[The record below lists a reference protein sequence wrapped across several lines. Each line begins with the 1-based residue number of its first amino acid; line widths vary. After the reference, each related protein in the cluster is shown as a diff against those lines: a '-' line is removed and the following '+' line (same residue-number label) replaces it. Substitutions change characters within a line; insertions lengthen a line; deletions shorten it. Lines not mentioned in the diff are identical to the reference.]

1 MQRSADCNFR
11 YKKTFKILDVPI
23 KKFIFEANIKKIN
36 NFNLQ
41 LIMDK
46 AINTTLIIGNGFD
59 LSMGKHTSYK
69 EFYEKLVKNKG
80 FWDNHSGNSLLEYI
94 KDNGG
99 SKEFWYDFENIIL
112 HYSFESENGKKLKE
126 LEKSKTSDDRVVE
139 KIVAEVKEGIE
150 LLKEELVKF
159 LSDAKPDIKHLYPT
173 CRIFAAILGA
183 SGKNAKELVT
193 SLFERKKAKEIWEF
207 PNNKIISFNYL
218 DDPSDFSSYLQF
230 FIDEK
235 VKSPCSPPIGIKA
248 DDLVNMFVFLHNSLD
263 RWDRSNLHPG
273 LVFGTNDDKRMPK
286 ALYFL
291 RKSYQLGYD
300 AKKSFTDT
308 LNQSKRIVIFGLS
321 LVGID
326 YDYFKEFFETDHDSD
341 TEVVIIN
348 KKGALDNIRKILKK
362 KGCKRQVSYLDIDL
376 DIDKSSIVTDA
387 VKMNKEICYS
397 NFIGLCD
404 TIAEE
409 SVASE
414 HRKIVQVNNVFEV
427 RPKGIGV
434 S

>member
-1 MQRSADCNFR
+1 
-11 YKKTFKILDVPI
+11 
-23 KKFIFEANIKKIN
+23 
-36 NFNLQ
+36 
-41 LIMDK
+41 MDK
-46 AINTTLIIGNGFD
+46 IINTTLIIGNGFD

-126 LEKSKTSDDRVVE
+126 LEKSKTSDDRLVE

-159 LSDAKPDIKHLYPT
+159 LSDAKPDNDCLYPT
-173 CRIFAAILGA
+173 CRIFTAILGA

-193 SLFERKKAKEIWEF
+193 SLLERKKAKETWEF

-218 DDPSDFSSYLQF
+218 DDPSNFSFYLQF
-230 FIDEK
+230 FIYK
-235 VKSPCSPPIGIKA
+235 NVKSPCSPPIGIKA
-248 DDLVNMFVFLHNSLD
+248 DDLADMFVFLHNSLD
-263 RWDRSNLHPG
+263 FWNRSNLHPG
-273 LVFGTNDDKRMPK
+273 LVFGTNDDERMPK

-291 RKSYQLGYD
+291 RKSSQLGYD

-348 KKGALDNIRKILKK
+348 KKGALDNIRKILKE

-376 DIDKSSIVTDA
+376 DIDKGSIVTDA

-414 HRKIVQVNNVFEV
+414 HRNIVQVNNVFEV
-427 RPKGIGV
+427 RPRYDKR
-434 S
+434 

>member
-1 MQRSADCNFR
+1 
-11 YKKTFKILDVPI
+11 
-23 KKFIFEANIKKIN
+23 
-36 NFNLQ
+36 
-41 LIMDK
+41 MDK
-46 AINTTLIIGNGFD
+46 TINTTLIIGNGFD

-126 LEKSKTSDDRVVE
+126 LEKSKTSDDRLVE
-139 KIVAEVKEGIE
+139 KIVSEVKEGIE

-159 LSDAKPDIKHLYPT
+159 LSDAKPDNDCLYPT
-173 CRIFAAILGA
+173 CRIFTAILGA

-193 SLFERKKAKEIWEF
+193 SLLERKNAKETWEF

-218 DDPSDFSSYLQF
+218 DDPSNFSFYLQF
-230 FIDEK
+230 FIDK
-235 VKSPCSPPIGIKA
+235 NVKSPCSPPIGIKA
-248 DDLVNMFVFLHNSLD
+248 DDLAGMFVFLHNSLD
-263 RWDRSNLHPG
+263 FWNRSNLHPG
-273 LVFGTNDDKRMPK
+273 LVFGTNDDERMPK

-348 KKGALDNIRKILKK
+348 KKGALDNIRKILKE

-376 DIDKSSIVTDA
+376 DIDKGSIVTDA

-414 HRKIVQVNNVFEV
+414 HRNIVQVNNVFEV
-427 RPKGIGV
+427 RPRYDIR
-434 S
+434 

>member
-1 MQRSADCNFR
+1 
-11 YKKTFKILDVPI
+11 
-23 KKFIFEANIKKIN
+23 
-36 NFNLQ
+36 
-41 LIMDK
+41 MDK
-46 AINTTLIIGNGFD
+46 TINTTLIIGNGFD

-126 LEKSKTSDDRVVE
+126 LEKSKTSDDRLVE

-159 LSDAKPDIKHLYPT
+159 LSDAKPDNDCLYPT
-173 CRIFAAILGA
+173 CRIFTAILGA

-193 SLFERKKAKEIWEF
+193 SLLERKKAKETWEF

-218 DDPSDFSSYLQF
+218 DDPSNFSFYLQF
-230 FIDEK
+230 FIYK
-235 VKSPCSPPIGIKA
+235 NVKSPCSPPIGIKA
-248 DDLVNMFVFLHNSLD
+248 DDLAGMFVFLHNSLD
-263 RWDRSNLHPG
+263 FWNRSNLHPG
-273 LVFGTNDDKRMPK
+273 LVFGTNDDERMPK

-291 RKSYQLGYD
+291 RKSSQLGYD

-348 KKGALDNIRKILKK
+348 KKGALDNIRKILKE

-376 DIDKSSIVTDA
+376 DIDKGSIVTDA
-387 VKMNKEICYS
+387 VKMNKKICYS
-397 NFIGLCD
+397 NYIGLCD

-414 HRKIVQVNNVFEV
+414 HRNIVQVNNVFEV
-427 RPKGIGV
+427 RPRYDIR
-434 S
+434 

>member
-1 MQRSADCNFR
+1 
-11 YKKTFKILDVPI
+11 
-23 KKFIFEANIKKIN
+23 
-36 NFNLQ
+36 
-41 LIMDK
+41 MDK
-46 AINTTLIIGNGFD
+46 TINTTLIIGNGFD
-59 LSMGKHTSYK
+59 LSMGKHTCYK

-126 LEKSKTSDDRVVE
+126 LEKSKTSDDRLVE

-159 LSDAKPDIKHLYPT
+159 LSDAKPDNDCLYPT
-173 CRIFAAILGA
+173 CRIFTAILGA

-193 SLFERKKAKEIWEF
+193 SLLERKKAKETWEF

-218 DDPSDFSSYLQF
+218 DDPSNFSFYLQF
-230 FIDEK
+230 FIDK
-235 VKSPCSPPIGIKA
+235 NVKSPCSPPIGIKA
-248 DDLVNMFVFLHNSLD
+248 DDLAGMFVFLHNSLD
-263 RWDRSNLHPG
+263 FWNRSNLHPG
-273 LVFGTNDDKRMPK
+273 LVFGTNDDERMPK

-291 RKSYQLGYD
+291 RKSSQLGYD

-326 YDYFKEFFETDHDSD
+326 YDYFKEFFETDLDSD

-348 KKGALDNIRKILKK
+348 KKGALDNIRKILKE
-362 KGCKRQVSYLDIDL
+362 KGCKRQVSYLDIEL
-376 DIDKSSIVTDA
+376 DIDKGSIVTDA

-414 HRKIVQVNNVFEV
+414 HRNIVQVNNVFEV
-427 RPKGIGV
+427 RPRYDKR
-434 S
+434 

>member
-1 MQRSADCNFR
+1 
-11 YKKTFKILDVPI
+11 
-23 KKFIFEANIKKIN
+23 
-36 NFNLQ
+36 
-41 LIMDK
+41 MDK

-80 FWDNHSGNSLLEYI
+80 FWVNYSGNSLLEYI

-126 LEKSKTSDDRVVE
+126 LEKSKTSDDRLVE

-159 LSDAKPDIKHLYPT
+159 LRDAKPDSLCPAY
-173 CRIFAAILGA
+173 RIFAAILGA
-183 SGKNAKELVT
+183 SGKNAKDLLA
-193 SLFERKKAKEIWEF
+193 SLLERKIAKETWEF

-218 DDPSDFSSYLQF
+218 DDPSSISFYLQF
-230 FIDEK
+230 FTDKK
-235 VKSPCSPPIGIKA
+235 VKGPCSPPIGIKA
-248 DDLVNMFVFLHNSLD
+248 DDLADMFVFLHNSLD
-263 RWDRSNLHPG
+263 FWNRSNLHPG
-273 LVFGTNDDKRMPK
+273 LVFGTNDDERMPK

-341 TEVVIIN
+341 TEVVIIS
-348 KKGALDNIRKILKK
+348 KKNALNNIRKILKE
-362 KGCKRQVSYLDIDL
+362 KGCKRQVSYLDID
-376 DIDKSSIVTDA
+376 KGSIVTDA
-387 VKMNKEICYS
+387 VKMNKEIRYS

-427 RPKGIGV
+427 RPKGIESTLKMGIF
-434 S
+434 

>member
-1 MQRSADCNFR
+1 
-11 YKKTFKILDVPI
+11 
-23 KKFIFEANIKKIN
+23 
-36 NFNLQ
+36 
-41 LIMDK
+41 MDK
-46 AINTTLIIGNGFD
+46 TINTTLIIGNGFD

-126 LEKSKTSDDRVVE
+126 LEKSKTSDDRFVE
-139 KIVAEVKEGIE
+139 KIVAEVKEGVE

-159 LSDAKPDIKHLYPT
+159 LSDAKPDNDCLYPT
-173 CRIFAAILGA
+173 CRIFTAILGA

-193 SLFERKKAKEIWEF
+193 SLLERKKAKETWEF

-218 DDPSDFSSYLQF
+218 DDPSNFSFYLQF
-230 FIDEK
+230 FIDK
-235 VKSPCSPPIGIKA
+235 NVKSPCSPPIGIKA
-248 DDLVNMFVFLHNSLD
+248 DDLAGMFVFLHNSLD
-263 RWDRSNLHPG
+263 FWNRSNLHPG
-273 LVFGTNDDKRMPK
+273 LVFGTNDDERMPK

-291 RKSYQLGYD
+291 RKSSQLGYD

-348 KKGALDNIRKILKK
+348 KKGALDNIRKILQE
-362 KGCKRQVSYLDIDL
+362 KGFKRQVSYLDIDL
-376 DIDKSSIVTDA
+376 DIDKGSIVTDA

-427 RPKGIGV
+427 RPRYDIR
-434 S
+434 

>member
-1 MQRSADCNFR
+1 
-11 YKKTFKILDVPI
+11 
-23 KKFIFEANIKKIN
+23 
-36 NFNLQ
+36 
-41 LIMDK
+41 MDK
-46 AINTTLIIGNGFD
+46 TINTTLIIGNGFD

-126 LEKSKTSDDRVVE
+126 LEKSKTSDDRLVE

-159 LSDAKPDIKHLYPT
+159 LSDAKPDNDCLYPT
-173 CRIFAAILGA
+173 CRIFTAILGA

-193 SLFERKKAKEIWEF
+193 SLLERKKAKETWEF

-218 DDPSDFSSYLQF
+218 DDPSNFSFYLQF
-230 FIDEK
+230 FIYK
-235 VKSPCSPPIGIKA
+235 NVKSPCSPPIGIKA
-248 DDLVNMFVFLHNSLD
+248 DDLAGMFVFLHNSLD
-263 RWDRSNLHPG
+263 FWNRSNLHPG
-273 LVFGTNDDKRMPK
+273 LVFGTNDDERMPK

-291 RKSYQLGYD
+291 RKSSQLGYD

-348 KKGALDNIRKILKK
+348 KKGALDNIRKILKE

-376 DIDKSSIVTDA
+376 DIDKGSIVTDA
-387 VKMNKEICYS
+387 VKMNKKICYS
-397 NFIGLCD
+397 NFIGLYD

-414 HRKIVQVNNVFEV
+414 HRNIVQVNNVFEV
-427 RPKGIGV
+427 RPRYDKR
-434 S
+434 

>member
-1 MQRSADCNFR
+1 
-11 YKKTFKILDVPI
+11 
-23 KKFIFEANIKKIN
+23 
-36 NFNLQ
+36 
-41 LIMDK
+41 MDK
-46 AINTTLIIGNGFD
+46 TINTTLIIGNGFD

-126 LEKSKTSDDRVVE
+126 LEKSKTSDDRLVE

-159 LSDAKPDIKHLYPT
+159 LSDAKPDNDCLYPT
-173 CRIFAAILGA
+173 CRIFTAILGA

-193 SLFERKKAKEIWEF
+193 SLLERKNAKETWEF

-218 DDPSDFSSYLQF
+218 DDPSNFSFYLQF
-230 FIDEK
+230 FIYK
-235 VKSPCSPPIGIKA
+235 NVKSPCSPPIGIKA
-248 DDLVNMFVFLHNSLD
+248 DDLAGMFVFLHNSLD
-263 RWDRSNLHPG
+263 FWNRSNLHPG
-273 LVFGTNDDKRMPK
+273 LVFGTNDDERMPK

-291 RKSYQLGYD
+291 RKSSQLGYD

-348 KKGALDNIRKILKK
+348 KKGALDNIRKILKE

-376 DIDKSSIVTDA
+376 DIDKGSIVTDA
-387 VKMNKEICYS
+387 VKMNKKICYS

-414 HRKIVQVNNVFEV
+414 HRNIVQVNNVFEV
-427 RPKGIGV
+427 RPRYDKR
-434 S
+434 

>member
-1 MQRSADCNFR
+1 
-11 YKKTFKILDVPI
+11 
-23 KKFIFEANIKKIN
+23 
-36 NFNLQ
+36 
-41 LIMDK
+41 MDK
-46 AINTTLIIGNGFD
+46 TINTTLIIGNGFD

-126 LEKSKTSDDRVVE
+126 LEKSKTSDDRLVE
-139 KIVAEVKEGIE
+139 KIVAEVKEGLE

-159 LSDAKPDIKHLYPT
+159 LSDAKPNNDCLYPT
-173 CRIFAAILGA
+173 CRIFTAILGA

-193 SLFERKKAKEIWEF
+193 SLLERKKAKETWEF

-218 DDPSDFSSYLQF
+218 DDPSNFSFYLQF
-230 FIDEK
+230 FIDK
-235 VKSPCSPPIGIKA
+235 NVKSPCSPPIGIKA
-248 DDLVNMFVFLHNSLD
+248 DDLADMFVFLHNSLD
-263 RWDRSNLHPG
+263 FWDRSNLQPG
-273 LVFGTNDDKRMPK
+273 LVFGTNDDERMPK

-291 RKSYQLGYD
+291 RKSSQLGYD

-341 TEVVIIN
+341 TEVVIIS
-348 KKGALDNIRKILKK
+348 KKNALNNIRKILKE

-376 DIDKSSIVTDA
+376 DIDENSIVTDA
-387 VKMNKEICYS
+387 VKMNKEIRYS

>member
-1 MQRSADCNFR
+1 
-11 YKKTFKILDVPI
+11 
-23 KKFIFEANIKKIN
+23 
-36 NFNLQ
+36 
-41 LIMDK
+41 MDK
-46 AINTTLIIGNGFD
+46 IINTTLIIGNGFD

-112 HYSFESENGKKLKE
+112 HYSFESENGKKLKG
-126 LEKSKTSDDRVVE
+126 LEDLNKTDDNFTNG
-139 KIVAEVKEGIE
+139 IVSEVKEGLG

-159 LSDAKPDIKHLYPT
+159 LSDAKPDIKCLYPT
-173 CRIFAAILGA
+173 CRIFTAILGA

-193 SLFERKKAKEIWEF
+193 ALLERKKAKETWEF

-218 DDPSDFSSYLQF
+218 DDPSNFSFYLQF
-230 FIDEK
+230 FINK
-235 VKSPCSPPIGIKA
+235 NVKSPCSPPIGIKA
-248 DDLVNMFVFLHNSLD
+248 DDLADMFVFLHNSLD
-263 RWDRSNLHPG
+263 FWNRSNLHPG
-273 LVFGTNDDKRMPK
+273 LVFGTNDDERMPK

-291 RKSYQLGYD
+291 RKSSQLGYD

-326 YDYFKEFFETDHDSD
+326 YDYFKEFFETNHDSD

-348 KKGALDNIRKILKK
+348 KKDALDNIRKILKE
-362 KGCKRQVSYLDIDL
+362 KGCKRQVSYLDIDE
-376 DIDKSSIVTDA
+376 DSIVTDA

-397 NFIGLCD
+397 NYIGLCD

-427 RPKGIGV
+427 RPRYDKR
-434 S
+434 

>member
-1 MQRSADCNFR
+1 
-11 YKKTFKILDVPI
+11 
-23 KKFIFEANIKKIN
+23 
-36 NFNLQ
+36 
-41 LIMDK
+41 MDK

-59 LSMGKHTSYK
+59 LSMGKHTGYA
-69 EFYEKLVKNKG
+69 EFFKKLKDEG
-80 FWDNHSGNSLLEYI
+80 FWEKHSGNSLLNFIGE
-94 KDNGG
+94 KG
-99 SKEFWYDFENIIL
+99 SKEYWYDFEDIIL
-112 HYSFESENGKKLKE
+112 HYTFESDNGKRLKE
-126 LEKSKTSDDRVVE
+126 LEDLNKTDDNFTNG
-139 KIVAEVKEGIE
+139 IVSEVKEGIE

-159 LSDAKPDIKHLYPT
+159 LSDAKPDNDCLYPT
-173 CRIFAAILGA
+173 CRIFTAILGA

-193 SLFERKKAKEIWEF
+193 SLLERKKAKETWEF

-218 DDPSDFSSYLQF
+218 DDPSNFSFYLQF
-230 FIDEK
+230 FIYK
-235 VKSPCSPPIGIKA
+235 NVKSPCSPPIGIKA
-248 DDLVNMFVFLHNSLD
+248 DDLAGMFVFLHNSLD
-263 RWDRSNLHPG
+263 FWNRSNLHPG
-273 LVFGTNDDKRMPK
+273 LVFGTNDDERMPK

-291 RKSYQLGYD
+291 RKSSQLGYD

-348 KKGALDNIRKILKK
+348 KKGALDNIRKILKE

-376 DIDKSSIVTDA
+376 DIDKGSIVTDA
-387 VKMNKEICYS
+387 VKMNKKICYS

-414 HRKIVQVNNVFEV
+414 HRNIVQVNNVFEV
-427 RPKGIGV
+427 RPRYDKR
-434 S
+434 

>member
-1 MQRSADCNFR
+1 
-11 YKKTFKILDVPI
+11 
-23 KKFIFEANIKKIN
+23 
-36 NFNLQ
+36 
-41 LIMDK
+41 MDK
-46 AINTTLIIGNGFD
+46 TINTTLIIGNGFD

-126 LEKSKTSDDRVVE
+126 LEKSKTSDDRLVE

-159 LSDAKPDIKHLYPT
+159 LSDAKPDNDCLYPT
-173 CRIFAAILGA
+173 CRIFTAILGA

-193 SLFERKKAKEIWEF
+193 SLLERKKAKETWEF

-218 DDPSDFSSYLQF
+218 DDPSNFSFYLQF
-230 FIDEK
+230 FIYK
-235 VKSPCSPPIGIKA
+235 NVKSPCSPPIGIKA
-248 DDLVNMFVFLHNSLD
+248 DDLAGMFVFLHNSLD
-263 RWDRSNLHPG
+263 FWNRSNLHPG
-273 LVFGTNDDKRMPK
+273 LVFGTNDDERMPK

-291 RKSYQLGYD
+291 RKSSQLGYD

-348 KKGALDNIRKILKK
+348 KKGALDNIRKILKE

-376 DIDKSSIVTDA
+376 DIDKGSIVTDA
-387 VKMNKEICYS
+387 VKMNKKICYS

-414 HRKIVQVNNVFEV
+414 HRNIVQVNNVFEV
-427 RPKGIGV
+427 RDRKSV
-434 S
+434 V

>member
-1 MQRSADCNFR
+1 
-11 YKKTFKILDVPI
+11 
-23 KKFIFEANIKKIN
+23 
-36 NFNLQ
+36 
-41 LIMDK
+41 MDK
-46 AINTTLIIGNGFD
+46 TINTTLIIGNGFD

-126 LEKSKTSDDRVVE
+126 LEKSKTSDDRLVE

-159 LSDAKPDIKHLYPT
+159 LSDAKPDNDCLYPT
-173 CRIFAAILGA
+173 CRIFTAILGA

-193 SLFERKKAKEIWEF
+193 SLLERKKAKETWEF

-218 DDPSDFSSYLQF
+218 DDPSNFSFYLQF
-230 FIDEK
+230 FIDK
-235 VKSPCSPPIGIKA
+235 NVKSPCSPPIGIKA
-248 DDLVNMFVFLHNSLD
+248 DDLAGMFVFLHDSLD
-263 RWDRSNLHPG
+263 FWNRSNLHPG
-273 LVFGTNDDKRMPK
+273 LVFGTNDDERMPK

-348 KKGALDNIRKILKK
+348 KKGALDNIRKILKE

-376 DIDKSSIVTDA
+376 DIDKGSIVTDA

-414 HRKIVQVNNVFEV
+414 HRNIVQVNNVFEV
-427 RPKGIGV
+427 RPRYDIR
-434 S
+434 

>member
-1 MQRSADCNFR
+1 
-11 YKKTFKILDVPI
+11 
-23 KKFIFEANIKKIN
+23 
-36 NFNLQ
+36 
-41 LIMDK
+41 MDK
-46 AINTTLIIGNGFD
+46 TINTTLIIGNGFD

-126 LEKSKTSDDRVVE
+126 LEKSKTSDDRLVE

-159 LSDAKPDIKHLYPT
+159 LSDAKPDNDCLYPT
-173 CRIFAAILGA
+173 CRIFTAILGA

-193 SLFERKKAKEIWEF
+193 SLLERKKAKETWEF

-218 DDPSDFSSYLQF
+218 DDPSNFSFYLQF
-230 FIDEK
+230 FIYK
-235 VKSPCSPPIGIKA
+235 NVKSPCSPPIGIKA
-248 DDLVNMFVFLHNSLD
+248 DDLAGMFVFLHNSLD
-263 RWDRSNLHPG
+263 FWNRSNLHPG
-273 LVFGTNDDKRMPK
+273 LVFGTNDDERMPK

-291 RKSYQLGYD
+291 RKSYQLGCD

-348 KKGALDNIRKILKK
+348 KKGALDNIRKILKE

-376 DIDKSSIVTDA
+376 DIDKGSIVTDA
-387 VKMNKEICYS
+387 VKMNKKICYS

-414 HRKIVQVNNVFEV
+414 HRNIVQVNNVFEV
-427 RPKGIGV
+427 RPRYDKR
-434 S
+434 

>member
-1 MQRSADCNFR
+1 
-11 YKKTFKILDVPI
+11 
-23 KKFIFEANIKKIN
+23 
-36 NFNLQ
+36 
-41 LIMDK
+41 MDK

-126 LEKSKTSDDRVVE
+126 LEKSKTSDDRLVE

-159 LSDAKPDIKHLYPT
+159 LSDAKPDNDCLYPT
-173 CRIFAAILGA
+173 CRIFTAILGA

-193 SLFERKKAKEIWEF
+193 SLLERKKAKETWEF

-218 DDPSDFSSYLQF
+218 DDPSNFSFYLQF
-230 FIDEK
+230 FIYK
-235 VKSPCSPPIGIKA
+235 NVKSPCSPPIGIKA
-248 DDLVNMFVFLHNSLD
+248 DDLADMFVFLHNSLD
-263 RWDRSNLHPG
+263 FWNRSNLHPG
-273 LVFGTNDDKRMPK
+273 LVFGTNDDERMPK

-348 KKGALDNIRKILKK
+348 KKGALDNIRKILKE

-376 DIDKSSIVTDA
+376 DIDKGSIVTDA
-387 VKMNKEICYS
+387 VKMNKKICYS

-414 HRKIVQVNNVFEV
+414 HRNIVQVNNVFEV
-427 RPKGIGV
+427 RPRYDKR
-434 S
+434 

>member
-1 MQRSADCNFR
+1 MEDLNKTDDNF
-11 YKKTFKILDVPI
+11 T
-23 KKFIFEANIKKIN
+23 
-36 NFNLQ
+36 
-41 LIMDK
+41 
-46 AINTTLIIGNGFD
+46 NG
-59 LSMGKHTSYK
+59 
-69 EFYEKLVKNKG
+69 
-80 FWDNHSGNSLLEYI
+80 
-94 KDNGG
+94 
-99 SKEFWYDFENIIL
+99 
-112 HYSFESENGKKLKE
+112 
-126 LEKSKTSDDRVVE
+126 
-139 KIVAEVKEGIE
+139 IVAEVKEGIE

-159 LSDAKPDIKHLYPT
+159 LSDAKPDNDCLYPT
-173 CRIFAAILGA
+173 CRIFTAILGA

-193 SLFERKKAKEIWEF
+193 SLLERKKAKETWEF

-218 DDPSDFSSYLQF
+218 DDPSNFSFYLQF
-230 FIDEK
+230 FTDKK
-235 VKSPCSPPIGIKA
+235 VKGPCSPPIGIKA
-248 DDLVNMFVFLHNSLD
+248 DDLADMFVFLHNSLD
-263 RWDRSNLHPG
+263 FWNRSNLHPG
-273 LVFGTNDDKRMPK
+273 LVFGTNDDERMPK

-291 RKSYQLGYD
+291 RKSSQLGYD

-348 KKGALDNIRKILKK
+348 KKGALDNIRKILKE
-362 KGCKRQVSYLDIDL
+362 KGCKRQISYLDIDL
-376 DIDKSSIVTDA
+376 DIDKGSIVTDA

-427 RPKGIGV
+427 RPRYDIR
-434 S
+434 

>member
-1 MQRSADCNFR
+1 
-11 YKKTFKILDVPI
+11 
-23 KKFIFEANIKKIN
+23 
-36 NFNLQ
+36 
-41 LIMDK
+41 MDK
-46 AINTTLIIGNGFD
+46 TINTTLIIGNGFD

-126 LEKSKTSDDRVVE
+126 LEKSKTSDDRLVE
-139 KIVAEVKEGIE
+139 KIVAEVKEGVE

-159 LSDAKPDIKHLYPT
+159 LIEAEPDNDCLYTT
-173 CRIFAAILGA
+173 CRIYAAILGA

-193 SLFERKKAKEIWEF
+193 SLLERKIAKETWEF

-218 DDPSDFSSYLQF
+218 DDPSNFSFYLQF
-230 FIDEK
+230 FIDK
-235 VKSPCSPPIGIKA
+235 NVKSPCSPPIGIKA
-248 DDLVNMFVFLHNSLD
+248 DDLAGMFVFLHNSLD
-263 RWDRSNLHPG
+263 FWNRSNLHPG
-273 LVFGTNDDKRMPK
+273 LVFGTNDDERMPK

-348 KKGALDNIRKILKK
+348 KKGALDNIRKILKE

-376 DIDKSSIVTDA
+376 DIDKGSIVTDA

-414 HRKIVQVNNVFEV
+414 HRNIVQVNNVFEV
-427 RPKGIGV
+427 RPRYDIR
-434 S
+434 

>member
-1 MQRSADCNFR
+1 
-11 YKKTFKILDVPI
+11 
-23 KKFIFEANIKKIN
+23 
-36 NFNLQ
+36 
-41 LIMDK
+41 MDK
-46 AINTTLIIGNGFD
+46 TINTTLIIGNGFD

-126 LEKSKTSDDRVVE
+126 LEKSKTSDDRLVE

-159 LSDAKPDIKHLYPT
+159 LSDAKPDNDCLYPT
-173 CRIFAAILGA
+173 CRIFTAILGA

-193 SLFERKKAKEIWEF
+193 SLLERKNAKETWEF

-218 DDPSDFSSYLQF
+218 DDPSNFSFYLQF
-230 FIDEK
+230 FIYK
-235 VKSPCSPPIGIKA
+235 NVKSPCSPPIGIKA
-248 DDLVNMFVFLHNSLD
+248 DDLAGMFVFLHNSLD
-263 RWDRSNLHPG
+263 FWNRSNLHPG
-273 LVFGTNDDKRMPK
+273 LVFGTNDDERMPK

-291 RKSYQLGYD
+291 RKSSQLGYD

-348 KKGALDNIRKILKK
+348 KKGALDNIRKILKE

-376 DIDKSSIVTDA
+376 DIDKGSIVTDA

-414 HRKIVQVNNVFEV
+414 HRNIVQVNNVFEV
-427 RPKGIGV
+427 RPRYDKR
-434 S
+434 

>member
-1 MQRSADCNFR
+1 
-11 YKKTFKILDVPI
+11 
-23 KKFIFEANIKKIN
+23 
-36 NFNLQ
+36 
-41 LIMDK
+41 MDK
-46 AINTTLIIGNGFD
+46 TINTTLIIGNGFD

-126 LEKSKTSDDRVVE
+126 LEKSKTSDDRLVE

-159 LSDAKPDIKHLYPT
+159 LSDAKPDNDCLYPT
-173 CRIFAAILGA
+173 CRIFTAILGA

-193 SLFERKKAKEIWEF
+193 SLLERKKAKETWEF

-218 DDPSDFSSYLQF
+218 DDPSNFSFYLQF
-230 FIDEK
+230 FIYK
-235 VKSPCSPPIGIKA
+235 NVKSPCSPPIGIKA
-248 DDLVNMFVFLHNSLD
+248 DDLAGMFVFLHNSLD
-263 RWDRSNLHPG
+263 FWNRSNLHPG
-273 LVFGTNDDKRMPK
+273 LVFGTNDDERMPK

-291 RKSYQLGYD
+291 RKSSQLGYD

-341 TEVVIIN
+341 TEIVIIN
-348 KKGALDNIRKILKK
+348 KKGALDNIRKILKE

-376 DIDKSSIVTDA
+376 DIDKGSIVTDA
-387 VKMNKEICYS
+387 VKMNKKICYS

-427 RPKGIGV
+427 RPRYDKR
-434 S
+434 

>member
-1 MQRSADCNFR
+1 
-11 YKKTFKILDVPI
+11 
-23 KKFIFEANIKKIN
+23 
-36 NFNLQ
+36 
-41 LIMDK
+41 MDK
-46 AINTTLIIGNGFD
+46 TINTTLIIGNGFD

-126 LEKSKTSDDRVVE
+126 LEKSKTSDDRLVE

-159 LSDAKPDIKHLYPT
+159 LSDAKPDNDCLYPT
-173 CRIFAAILGA
+173 CRIFTAILGA

-193 SLFERKKAKEIWEF
+193 SLLERKKAKETLEF

-218 DDPSDFSSYLQF
+218 DDPSNFSFYLQF
-230 FIDEK
+230 FIYK
-235 VKSPCSPPIGIKA
+235 NVKSPCSPPIGIKA
-248 DDLVNMFVFLHNSLD
+248 DDLAGMFVFLHNSLD
-263 RWDRSNLHPG
+263 FWNRSNLHPG
-273 LVFGTNDDKRMPK
+273 LVFGTNDDERMPK

-291 RKSYQLGYD
+291 RKSSQLGYD

-348 KKGALDNIRKILKK
+348 KKGALDNIRKILKE

-376 DIDKSSIVTDA
+376 DIDKGSIVTDA
-387 VKMNKEICYS
+387 VKMNKKICYS

-414 HRKIVQVNNVFEV
+414 HRNIVQVNNVFEV
-427 RPKGIGV
+427 RPRYDKR
-434 S
+434 

>member
-1 MQRSADCNFR
+1 
-11 YKKTFKILDVPI
+11 
-23 KKFIFEANIKKIN
+23 
-36 NFNLQ
+36 
-41 LIMDK
+41 MDK
-46 AINTTLIIGNGFD
+46 TINTTLIIGNGFD

-126 LEKSKTSDDRVVE
+126 LEKSKTSDDRLVE

-159 LSDAKPDIKHLYPT
+159 LSDAKPDNDCLYPT
-173 CRIFAAILGA
+173 CRIFTAILGA

-193 SLFERKKAKEIWEF
+193 SLLERKKAKETWEF

-218 DDPSDFSSYLQF
+218 DDPSNFSFYLQF
-230 FIDEK
+230 FIYK
-235 VKSPCSPPIGIKA
+235 NVKSPCSPPIGIKA
-248 DDLVNMFVFLHNSLD
+248 DDLAGMFVFLHNSLD
-263 RWDRSNLHPG
+263 FWNRSNLHPG
-273 LVFGTNDDKRMPK
+273 LVFGTNDDERMPK

-291 RKSYQLGYD
+291 RKSSQLGYD

-348 KKGALDNIRKILKK
+348 KKGALDNIRKILKE

-376 DIDKSSIVTDA
+376 DIDKGSIVTDA
-387 VKMNKEICYS
+387 VKMNKKKCYS

-414 HRKIVQVNNVFEV
+414 HRNIVQVNNVFEV
-427 RPKGIGV
+427 RPRYDKR
-434 S
+434 

>member
-1 MQRSADCNFR
+1 
-11 YKKTFKILDVPI
+11 
-23 KKFIFEANIKKIN
+23 
-36 NFNLQ
+36 
-41 LIMDK
+41 MDK
-46 AINTTLIIGNGFD
+46 TINTTLIIGNGFD

-126 LEKSKTSDDRVVE
+126 LEKSKTSDDRLVE

-159 LSDAKPDIKHLYPT
+159 LSYAKPYNDCLYPT
-173 CRIFAAILGA
+173 CRIFTAILGA

-193 SLFERKKAKEIWEF
+193 SLLERKKAKETWEF

-218 DDPSDFSSYLQF
+218 DDPSNFSFYLQF
-230 FIDEK
+230 FIDK
-235 VKSPCSPPIGIKA
+235 NVKSPCSPPIGIKA
-248 DDLVNMFVFLHNSLD
+248 DDLAGMFVFLHNSLD
-263 RWDRSNLHPG
+263 FWNRSNLHPG
-273 LVFGTNDDKRMPK
+273 LVFGTNDDERMPK

-291 RKSYQLGYD
+291 RKSSQLGYD

-348 KKGALDNIRKILKK
+348 KKGALDNIRKILKE

-376 DIDKSSIVTDA
+376 DIAKGSIVTDA

-427 RPKGIGV
+427 RPRYDIR
-434 S
+434 

>member
-1 MQRSADCNFR
+1 
-11 YKKTFKILDVPI
+11 
-23 KKFIFEANIKKIN
+23 
-36 NFNLQ
+36 
-41 LIMDK
+41 MDK
-46 AINTTLIIGNGFD
+46 TINTTLIIGNGFD

-126 LEKSKTSDDRVVE
+126 LEKSKTSDDRLVE

-159 LSDAKPDIKHLYPT
+159 LSDAKPDNDCLYPT
-173 CRIFAAILGA
+173 CRIFTAILGA

-193 SLFERKKAKEIWEF
+193 SLLERKKAKETWEF

-218 DDPSDFSSYLQF
+218 DDPSNFSFYLQF
-230 FIDEK
+230 FIDK
-235 VKSPCSPPIGIKA
+235 NVKSQCSPPIGIKA
-248 DDLVNMFVFLHNSLD
+248 DDLAGMFVFLHNSLD
-263 RWDRSNLHPG
+263 FWNRSNLHPG
-273 LVFGTNDDKRMPK
+273 LVFGTNDDERMPK

-348 KKGALDNIRKILKK
+348 KKGALDNIRKILKE

-376 DIDKSSIVTDA
+376 DIDKGSIVTDA
-387 VKMNKEICYS
+387 VKMNKKICYS

-414 HRKIVQVNNVFEV
+414 HRNIVQVNNVFEV
-427 RPKGIGV
+427 RPRYDKR
-434 S
+434 

>member
-1 MQRSADCNFR
+1 
-11 YKKTFKILDVPI
+11 
-23 KKFIFEANIKKIN
+23 
-36 NFNLQ
+36 
-41 LIMDK
+41 MDK

-59 LSMGKHTSYK
+59 LSMGKHTGYA
-69 EFYEKLVKNKG
+69 EFFKKLEDEG
-80 FWDNHSGNSLLEYI
+80 FWEEHSGNSLLNFIGE
-94 KDNGG
+94 KG
-99 SKEFWYDFENIIL
+99 SKEYWYDFEDIIL
-112 HYSFESENGKKLKE
+112 HYTFESDNGKRLKE
-126 LEKSKTSDDRVVE
+126 LEDLNKTDDNFTNG
-139 KIVAEVKEGIE
+139 IVSEVKEGIE

-159 LSDAKPDIKHLYPT
+159 LSDAKPDNDCLYPT
-173 CRIFAAILGA
+173 CRIFTAILGA

-193 SLFERKKAKEIWEF
+193 SLLERKKAKETWEF

-218 DDPSDFSSYLQF
+218 DDPSNFSFYLQF
-230 FIDEK
+230 FIYK
-235 VKSPCSPPIGIKA
+235 NVKSPCSPPIGIKA
-248 DDLVNMFVFLHNSLD
+248 DDLAGMFVFLHNSLD
-263 RWDRSNLHPG
+263 FWNRSNLHPG
-273 LVFGTNDDKRMPK
+273 LVFGTNDDERMPK

-291 RKSYQLGYD
+291 RKSSQLGYD

-348 KKGALDNIRKILKK
+348 KKGALDNIRKILKE

-376 DIDKSSIVTDA
+376 DIDKGSIVTDA
-387 VKMNKEICYS
+387 VKMNKKICYS

-414 HRKIVQVNNVFEV
+414 HRNIVQVNNVFEV
-427 RPKGIGV
+427 RPRYDKR
-434 S
+434 

>member
-1 MQRSADCNFR
+1 
-11 YKKTFKILDVPI
+11 
-23 KKFIFEANIKKIN
+23 
-36 NFNLQ
+36 
-41 LIMDK
+41 MDK
-46 AINTTLIIGNGFD
+46 TINTTLIIGNGFD

-126 LEKSKTSDDRVVE
+126 LEKSKISDDRLVE

-159 LSDAKPDIKHLYPT
+159 LSDAKPDNDCLYPT
-173 CRIFAAILGA
+173 CRIFTAILGA

-193 SLFERKKAKEIWEF
+193 SLLERKKAKETWEF

-218 DDPSDFSSYLQF
+218 DDPSNFSFYLQF
-230 FIDEK
+230 FIYK
-235 VKSPCSPPIGIKA
+235 NVKSPCSPPIGIKA
-248 DDLVNMFVFLHNSLD
+248 DDLAGMFVFLHNSLD
-263 RWDRSNLHPG
+263 FWNRSNLHPG
-273 LVFGTNDDKRMPK
+273 LVFGTNDDERMPK

-291 RKSYQLGYD
+291 RKSSQLGYD

-348 KKGALDNIRKILKK
+348 KKGALDNIRKILKE

-376 DIDKSSIVTDA
+376 DIDKGSIVTDA
-387 VKMNKEICYS
+387 VKMNKKICYS

-414 HRKIVQVNNVFEV
+414 HQNIVQVNNVFEV
-427 RPKGIGV
+427 RPRYDKR
-434 S
+434 

>member
-1 MQRSADCNFR
+1 
-11 YKKTFKILDVPI
+11 
-23 KKFIFEANIKKIN
+23 
-36 NFNLQ
+36 
-41 LIMDK
+41 MDK
-46 AINTTLIIGNGFD
+46 TINTTLIIGNGFD

-112 HYSFESENGKKLKE
+112 HYSFDSENGKKLKE
-126 LEKSKTSDDRVVE
+126 LEKSKTSDDRLVE

-159 LSDAKPDIKHLYPT
+159 LSDAKPDNDCLYPT
-173 CRIFAAILGA
+173 CRIFTAILGA

-193 SLFERKKAKEIWEF
+193 SLLERKKAKETWEF

-218 DDPSDFSSYLQF
+218 DDPSSISFYLQF
-230 FIDEK
+230 FTDKK
-235 VKSPCSPPIGIKA
+235 VKGPCSPPIGIKA
-248 DDLVNMFVFLHNSLD
+248 DDLADMFVFLHNSLD
-263 RWDRSNLHPG
+263 FWNRSNLHPG
-273 LVFGTNDDKRMPK
+273 LVFGTNDDERMPK

-348 KKGALDNIRKILKK
+348 KKGALDNIRKILKE

-376 DIDKSSIVTDA
+376 DIAKGSIVTDA

-427 RPKGIGV
+427 RPRYDIR
-434 S
+434 

>member
-1 MQRSADCNFR
+1 
-11 YKKTFKILDVPI
+11 
-23 KKFIFEANIKKIN
+23 
-36 NFNLQ
+36 
-41 LIMDK
+41 MDK
-46 AINTTLIIGNGFD
+46 TINTTLIIGNGFD

-112 HYSFESENGKKLKE
+112 HYSFESENGMKLKE
-126 LEKSKTSDDRVVE
+126 LEKSKTSDDRLVE

-159 LSDAKPDIKHLYPT
+159 LSDAKPDNDCLYPT
-173 CRIFAAILGA
+173 CRIFTAILGA

-193 SLFERKKAKEIWEF
+193 SLLERKKAKETWEF

-218 DDPSDFSSYLQF
+218 DDPSNFSFYLQF
-230 FIDEK
+230 FIDK
-235 VKSPCSPPIGIKA
+235 NVKSPCSPPIGIKA
-248 DDLVNMFVFLHNSLD
+248 DDLAGMFVFLHNSLD
-263 RWDRSNLHPG
+263 FWNRSNLHPG
-273 LVFGTNDDKRMPK
+273 LVFGTNDDERMPK

-291 RKSYQLGYD
+291 RKSSQLGYD

-348 KKGALDNIRKILKK
+348 KKGALDNIRKILKE

-376 DIDKSSIVTDA
+376 DIDKGSIVTDA
-387 VKMNKEICYS
+387 VKMNKKICYS

-414 HRKIVQVNNVFEV
+414 HRNIVQVNNVFEV
-427 RPKGIGV
+427 RPRYDKR
-434 S
+434 

>member
-1 MQRSADCNFR
+1 
-11 YKKTFKILDVPI
+11 
-23 KKFIFEANIKKIN
+23 
-36 NFNLQ
+36 
-41 LIMDK
+41 MDK
-46 AINTTLIIGNGFD
+46 TINTTLIIGNGFD

-126 LEKSKTSDDRVVE
+126 LEKSKTSDDRLVE

-159 LSDAKPDIKHLYPT
+159 LSDAKPDNDCLYPT
-173 CRIFAAILGA
+173 CRIFTAILGA

-193 SLFERKKAKEIWEF
+193 SLLERKKAKETWEF
-207 PNNKIISFNYL
+207 PNNKTISFNYL
-218 DDPSDFSSYLQF
+218 DDPSNFSFYLQF
-230 FIDEK
+230 FIDK
-235 VKSPCSPPIGIKA
+235 NVKSPCSPPIGIKA
-248 DDLVNMFVFLHNSLD
+248 DDLAGMFVFLHNSLD
-263 RWDRSNLHPG
+263 FWNRSNLHPG
-273 LVFGTNDDKRMPK
+273 LVFGTNDDERMPK

-348 KKGALDNIRKILKK
+348 KKGALDNIRKILKE

-376 DIDKSSIVTDA
+376 DIDKGSIVTDA

-414 HRKIVQVNNVFEV
+414 HRNIVQVNNVFEV
-427 RPKGIGV
+427 RPRYDIR
-434 S
+434 

>member
-1 MQRSADCNFR
+1 
-11 YKKTFKILDVPI
+11 
-23 KKFIFEANIKKIN
+23 
-36 NFNLQ
+36 
-41 LIMDK
+41 MDK
-46 AINTTLIIGNGFD
+46 TINTTLIIGNGFD

-112 HYSFESENGKKLKE
+112 HYSFESENGMKLKE
-126 LEKSKTSDDRVVE
+126 LEKSKTSDDRLVE

-159 LSDAKPDIKHLYPT
+159 LSDAKPDNDCLYPT
-173 CRIFAAILGA
+173 CRIFTAILGA

-193 SLFERKKAKEIWEF
+193 SLLERKKAKETWEF

-218 DDPSDFSSYLQF
+218 DDPSNFSFYLQF
-230 FIDEK
+230 FIYK
-235 VKSPCSPPIGIKA
+235 NVKSPCSPPIGIKA
-248 DDLVNMFVFLHNSLD
+248 DDLAGMFVFLHNSLD
-263 RWDRSNLHPG
+263 FWNRSNLHPG
-273 LVFGTNDDKRMPK
+273 LVFGTNDDERMPK

-291 RKSYQLGYD
+291 RKSSQLGYD

-348 KKGALDNIRKILKK
+348 KKGALDNIRKILKE

-376 DIDKSSIVTDA
+376 DIDKGSIVTDA

-409 SVASE
+409 SVALE
-414 HRKIVQVNNVFEV
+414 HRNIVQVNNVFEV
-427 RPKGIGV
+427 RPRYDIR
-434 S
+434 

>member
-1 MQRSADCNFR
+1 
-11 YKKTFKILDVPI
+11 
-23 KKFIFEANIKKIN
+23 
-36 NFNLQ
+36 
-41 LIMDK
+41 MDK
-46 AINTTLIIGNGFD
+46 TINTTLIIGNGFD

-112 HYSFESENGKKLKE
+112 HYSFESENGKRLKE
-126 LEKSKTSDDRVVE
+126 LEDLNKTDDNFTNG
-139 KIVAEVKEGIE
+139 IVSEVKEGLE
-150 LLKEELVKF
+150 LLKVELVKF
-159 LSDAKPDIKHLYPT
+159 LRDAKPDTEFIYPT

-193 SLFERKKAKEIWEF
+193 SLLERKKAKETWEF

-218 DDPSDFSSYLQF
+218 DDPSNFSFYLQF
-230 FIDEK
+230 FIDK
-235 VKSPCSPPIGIKA
+235 NVKSPCSPPIGIKA
-248 DDLVNMFVFLHNSLD
+248 DDLAGMFVFLHNSLD
-263 RWDRSNLHPG
+263 FWNRSNLHPG
-273 LVFGTNDDKRMPK
+273 LVFGTNDDERMPK

-291 RKSYQLGYD
+291 RKSSQLGYD

-348 KKGALDNIRKILKK
+348 KKGALDNIRKILKE
-362 KGCKRQVSYLDIDL
+362 KGCKRQVSYLDID
-376 DIDKSSIVTDA
+376 KGSIVTDA

-397 NFIGLCD
+397 NYIGLCD

-414 HRKIVQVNNVFEV
+414 HRNIVQVNNVFEV
-427 RPKGIGV
+427 RPRYDIR
-434 S
+434 

>member
-273 LVFGTNDDKRMPK
+273 LVFGTNDDERMPK